1 VGLLSPATINQKDQ
15 EPMTTTLDQ
24 IRENIAVLQDD
35 ILHLEQQLDG
45 LDPDSLAA
53 ESKDRVLNVKWR
65 LLSEQRALLERHESE
80 APRRA
85 AEARLAYH
93 VENDTLDLY

>member
-1 VGLLSPATINQKDQ
+1 
-15 EPMTTTLDQ
+15 MTTTPAQ

-35 ILHLEQQLDG
+35 ILHLEQQLNA
-45 LDPDSLAA
+45 LDPDSPAA

-80 APRRA
+80 APHRA
-85 AEARLAYH
+85 A
-93 VENDTLDLY
+93 LDIIGYLKGGK